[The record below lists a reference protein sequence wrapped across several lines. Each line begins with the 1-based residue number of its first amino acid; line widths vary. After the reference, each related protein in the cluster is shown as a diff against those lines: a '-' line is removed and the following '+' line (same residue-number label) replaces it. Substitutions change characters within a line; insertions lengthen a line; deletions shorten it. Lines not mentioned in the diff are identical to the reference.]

1 MCGPYILCPGQ
12 AIDNPTIKCDNKTK
26 ITAGPAGLLV
36 ENCKSLAHNAMESG
50 GKTRYGYY
58 NRSRITPHTPLQ
70 EGNHGKE

>member
-36 ENCKSLAHNAMESG
+36 ENCKSLAHNAMESR
-50 GKTRYGYY
+50 GKRRYG
-58 NRSRITPHTPLQ
+58 
-70 EGNHGKE
+70 